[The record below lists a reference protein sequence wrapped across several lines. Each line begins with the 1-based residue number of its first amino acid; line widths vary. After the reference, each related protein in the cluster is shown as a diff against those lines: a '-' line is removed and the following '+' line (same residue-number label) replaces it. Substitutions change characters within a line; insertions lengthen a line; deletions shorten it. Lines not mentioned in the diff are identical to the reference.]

1 MTSVVPRKSLPLSA
15 RIGWGEPVSRI
26 VDKSFCVYILASRR
40 NGTLYIG
47 VTSDLAKRVWRHK
60 EGFVAGFTKDYAVRR
75 LVWFEQHDSA
85 EGAITREK
93 QLKKWNRDWK
103 IELIEDRN
111 PYWNDLY
118 EEISG

>member
-1 MTSVVPRKSLPLSA
+1 MTSVVPRKIQRLSS
-15 RIGWGEPVSRI
+15 RIGWGEPGWRS
-26 VDKSFCVYILASRR
+26 VDKTLLVCNLASRR
-40 NGTLYIG
+40 NGKLDIG
-47 VTSDLAKRVWRHK
+47 VTAEHEKRVWGHK
-60 EGFVAGFTKDYAVRR
+60 EGFVAGLSKDYAVRR